1 MHASEQ
7 LCATAGISP
16 DIFFAPRETAGYDLA
31 MALCAAC
38 PMQQQC
44 RDYARDEGVTHGIWG
59 GESKA
64 ARERWWVGHGGKPD
78 LFKLSIGEAAGA
90 LLQERRDLENFDHV
104 QDRRHRKALS
114 GDAA

>member
-1 MHASEQ
+1 MNGEQ
-7 LCATAGISP
+7 LCAVAGIAP
-16 DIFFAPRETAGYDLA
+16 DIFFAPRETSGYDLA

-38 PMQQQC
+38 PVQQAC

-64 ARERWWVGHGGKPD
+64 ERERYWVRNGGRPQ
-78 LFKLSIGEAAGA
+78 LFKLSIKEHAGA
-90 LLQERRDLENFDHV
+90 VLQERRDLENFDHV
-104 QDRRHRKALS
+104 QDRRHRKSQS